1 MWSTTRR
8 SRAGAGDP
16 RARPRHE
23 KQKDKETMENRD
35 DGNTRMAIIERKI
48 DRLLRAQAATSRK
61 VAGRTAI
68 PTGRYRVETT
78 YSPRFGK
85 RLPLL
90 VDVPGFEG
98 VRIHAGNTAADT
110 AGCILLGENSA
121 KGRVL
126 NSRYWVARMQAL
138 IEKAERKGE
147 RVWIEIK

>member
-1 MWSTTRR
+1 
-8 SRAGAGDP
+8 
-16 RARPRHE
+16 
-23 KQKDKETMENRD
+23 MEI
-35 DGNTRMAIIERKI
+35 TVERKWKRPGYTVGVVEVDGKRWGDGVRWCSSLEDT
-48 DRLLRAQAATSRK
+48 DRGLSQAMGDAEIRRRK

-68 PTGRYRVETT
+68 PTGRYRVKTT

-90 VDVPGFEG
+90 ENVPGFDG

-121 KGRVL
+121 KGKVL
-126 NSRYWVARMQAL
+126 NSRYWCARMQAL